1 MNVFDFAMEMEDSGY
16 DYYKNLASTAT
27 LPGLMTTFTSLAEDE
42 RKHYEIFRTLTAG
55 TRVTVMPQSSALET
69 EKNVVSLRP
78 KGEAGVKGIVGVLGA
93 YKHAMKL
100 EADSFRFYEDA
111 AEKEADDEV
120 KALLVQIAG
129 EEHKHFNIIENIY
142 NFINAPN
149 QHIEW
154 GEFSNLGEFR
164 TYGRDPDI

>member
-27 LPGLMTTFTSLAEDE
+27 LPGLMTIFTSLAEDE
-42 RKHYEIFRTLTAG
+42 RKHFEIFRSLKAG
-55 TRVTVMPQSSALET
+55 TRVTAMPESSALET
-69 EKNVVSLRP
+69 AKNVFSLLPR
-78 KGEAGVKGIVGVLGA
+78 GEAGVKGIVGVLGA

-100 EADSFRFYEDA
+100 EADSFRFYEAA
-111 AEKEADDEV
+111 AEKESDEEV
-120 KALLVQIAG
+120 KSLLVQIAV
-129 EEHKHFNIIENIY
+129 EEHKHFNILENVY

-149 QHIEW
+149 QYMEW

-164 TYGRDPDI
+164 QFGRDTDG